1 MPGVPCAA
9 AELSGSAVK
18 IASMNVRINLDF
30 IEGEDVDV
38 LSKSLDVG
46 VGESSTKL
54 ESIRSNVSERLGWK

>member
-1 MPGVPCAA
+1 
-9 AELSGSAVK
+9 
-18 IASMNVRINLDF
+18 MNVRITLDF

-38 LSKSLDVG
+38 LSKSLDVV

>member
-1 MPGVPCAA
+1 LTDLASA

-38 LSKSLDVG
+38 LSKSLDVV